1 MKIFRLNYKSKL
13 SFNNFNNATI
23 KVLKIGE
30 LPIYLK
36 LPTISSAR
44 TQRSNSSD
52 DR

>member
-13 SFNNFNNATI
+13 SFNNFNYADR
-23 KVLKIGE
+23 KVLKIGN

-36 LPTISSAR
+36 PPTMSSAR

-52 DR
+52 DK